1 MTPRMKS
8 VIKCAI
14 CVMAAAV
21 VSTLAHAQS
30 KVSLSI
36 AHIATLNVPN
46 LAATVG
52 TLKTALEATGQVDLT
67 LYGQG
72 SSYSD
77 PTKFSDLVRRG
88 VVDMAF
94 GSPQFEAGRF
104 PLNTLIGEPFIA
116 SDHIAAT
123 RAYRS
128 VFLKEPSLQKEYG
141 GVRVMVVF
149 CSSPEQFHSVVPL
162 HSIDDLKS
170 VRVMTTNVGIMGIV
184 QELGGSIVA
193 LPTSAQ
199 YEQLQKGVVGA
210 SSTSWTGVY
219 VFGTNEVTKGHL
231 EVNSVMT
238 PNYLLINEDK
248 YASLPPE
255 VKKVIDDF
263 STEETAIRF
272 AEAWSKTD
280 KLAREGAIAKNATI
294 VTLSDKERSELRAR
308 FQHLT
313 DGRLRDLD
321 AKGLPATAVFKELT
335 DAIAA
340 QRAAN

>member
-1 MTPRMKS
+1 MRFTTA
-8 VIKCAI
+8 VQL
-14 CVMAAAV
+14 VAAAAGV
-21 VSTLAHAQS
+21 AFAVPAQAQD

-46 LAATVG
+46 VAATVG
-52 TLKTALEATGQVDLT
+52 ALRSALEATGKVDVT

-116 SDHIAAT
+116 ADHVTAT
-123 RAYRS
+123 RALWR
-128 VFLKEPSLQKEYG
+128 VFSQDEALQKEYKN
-141 GVRVMVVF
+141 VHVMLTF
-149 CSSPEQFHSVVPL
+149 CSSPEQFHGVVSL
-162 HSIDDLKS
+162 RSLDDLKG
-170 VRVMTTNVGIMGIV
+170 VRVMTTNPGIMGII
-184 QELGGSIVA
+184 QELGGSVVA

-210 SSTSWTGVY
+210 SSNSWTGVY
-219 VFGTNEVTKGHL
+219 VFGTNEVTKSHL

-238 PNYLLINEDK
+238 PNYLLISQDK
-248 YASLPPE
+248 YASLPSE

-263 STEETAIRF
+263 STEEAAIRF
-272 AEAWSKTD
+272 AGAWTTTD
-280 KLAREGAIAKNATI
+280 RLAREQAMAKGASI
-294 VTLSDKERSELRAR
+294 VTLTEEERATARMR

-313 DGRLRDLD
+313 DVRLRELD
-321 AKGLPATAVFKELT
+321 GKGMPASAVFQKLT
-335 DAIAA
+335 GAIAGLSPSK
-340 QRAAN
+340 